1 MDADAD
7 ISANATDNENARNAG
22 LCKKL
27 GVCVF
32 LWMPPGSMNVA
43 VKTPAVM
50 SVETSMQL
58 IDVLFVH
65 DSAFVNNS
73 LCSSAN
79 ISLTLF
85 TSLPIT
91 SCNLLYYLN
100 FSLSSIYVKKS

>member
-50 SVETSMQL
+50 SVETSMHL

-65 DSAFVNNS
+65 DSAVTIKILLS
-73 LCSSAN
+73 L
-79 ISLTLF
+79 
-85 TSLPIT
+85 
-91 SCNLLYYLN
+91 YLI
-100 FSLSSIYVKKS
+100 FLKLSSIRV

>member
-32 LWMPPGSMNVA
+32 LWMLGMLEFGQKVA
-43 VKTPAVM
+43 MKTPAVM
-50 SVETSMQL
+50 SVETSMHL

-65 DSAFVNNS
+65 DSAVTIKILLS
-73 LCSSAN
+73 L
-79 ISLTLF
+79 
-85 TSLPIT
+85 
-91 SCNLLYYLN
+91 YLI
-100 FSLSSIYVKKS
+100 FLKLSSIRV